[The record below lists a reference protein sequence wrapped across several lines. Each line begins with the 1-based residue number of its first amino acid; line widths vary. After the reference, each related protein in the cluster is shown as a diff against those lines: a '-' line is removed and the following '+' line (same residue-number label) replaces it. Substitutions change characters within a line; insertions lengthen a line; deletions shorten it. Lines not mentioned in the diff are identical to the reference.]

1 MGRGNRIVSVIHG
14 RTNMCEAS
22 VSMVG
27 NRDVEDEAGEE
38 SRIDQFAVFAMD
50 IFG

>member
-27 NRDVEDEAGEE
+27 NRDVEDEAAEE
-38 SRIDQFAVFAMD
+38 SRILKGRVTNETVPN
-50 IFG
+50 